1 MTVAAVPNSA
11 TPESAVRSAG
21 DGRRSFLLVS
31 QVYVPDP
38 ASVGQHMAGAAA
50 ELARRGH
57 HVVVLTSARG
67 YDNPA
72 QRYPARETRDGVEI
86 QRLPFASFGKG
97 SIAVR
102 AIGGVLFLLQAILRG
117 LFLRNLDTVV
127 VTTSPPFSAMAALVI
142 AAVRRVRVDYWIMDL
157 NPDQAVAMGK
167 ARAGS
172 LSVRAFDWLNRRILS
187 RSNAVVVL
195 DRFMQA
201 RVVAKWPAVASKLA
215 VLPPWPLEDV
225 ARPLPHADNG
235 FRHEHQLDEH
245 FVVMYSGNHSPA
257 NPLTT
262 LIKAAEQMSDD
273 QGLRF
278 LFVGGG
284 IGKQE
289 VEASRAPN
297 IRSLPYQPL
306 ERLNESLSAADV
318 HVVSI
323 GNEVVGMVH
332 PCKVYGAMA
341 VARPILLFGPVEN
354 HVADI
359 LREERIGWHVAHGDV
374 DGAIATLRR
383 IRATPRIE
391 LEEMGHRAQRVV
403 SDRLGRATLTHAL
416 CDVLEGQPLTAKA
429 S

>member
-1 MTVAAVPNSA
+1 MTATAVPNSLQ
-11 TPESAVRSAG
+11 PESALRTTGQS
-21 DGRRSFLLVS
+21 RRTFLLIS

-38 ASVGQHMAGAAA
+38 ASVGQHMAGAAQ
-50 ELARRGH
+50 ELALRGNK
-57 HVVVLTSARG
+57 VVVVTSARG

-72 QRYPARETRDGVEI
+72 LRYASRELRDGVEI
-86 QRLPFASFGKG
+86 RRMPFASFGKG

-102 AIGGVLFLLQAILRG
+102 AIGGLLFLFQAILQG
-117 LFLRNLDTVV
+117 LFLRNLDTLV
-127 VTTSPPFSAMAALVI
+127 VTTSPPFSALAALII
-142 AAVRRVRVDYWIMDL
+142 ASLRRVQVQYWIMDL

-172 LSVRAFDWLNRRILS
+172 LSVRAFDWLNRRILA
-187 RSNAVVVL
+187 RANRVVVM
-195 DRFMQA
+195 DRFMRA
-201 RVVAKWPAVASKLA
+201 RVVAKLPEVQSRLA

-225 ARPLPHADNG
+225 EAPLAHIDNT
-235 FRHEHQLDEH
+235 FRSEHGLQQK

-262 LIKAAEQMSDD
+262 LIRAAEQLQDD
-273 QGLRF
+273 EELMF

-289 VEASRAPN
+289 VEQSTARN

-306 ERLNESLSAADV
+306 SRLRESLSAADV

-341 VARPILLFGPVEN
+341 VARPILLLGPPEN

-359 LREERIGWHVAHGDV
+359 LHEEGIGWHIAHGDV
-374 DGAIATLRR
+374 PGAVKV
-383 IRATPRIE
+383 IRAMRATSRD
-391 LEEMGHRAQRVV
+391 EMERMGKQAQAVV
-403 SDRLGRATLTHAL
+403 SDRLGRAALTHAL
-416 CDVLEGQPLTAKA
+416 CDVLEGQPVPAA
-429 S
+429 Q